1 MFPVSRQEMKA
12 AKTAL
17 NRLSQQVH
25 NAEKAA
31 ILKSAA
37 RIITDELDR
46 LREPPL
52 VYVGR
57 TESNRQR
64 H

>member
-1 MFPVSRQEMKA
+1 MLPDRKEMKA
-12 AKTAL
+12 AKVAL
-17 NRLSQQVH
+17 NRLSQQIH
-25 NAEKAA
+25 DTEKAA
-31 ILKSAA
+31 VLKSAA
-37 RIITDELDR
+37 RIIADELDR

-52 VYVGR
+52 VYIGR